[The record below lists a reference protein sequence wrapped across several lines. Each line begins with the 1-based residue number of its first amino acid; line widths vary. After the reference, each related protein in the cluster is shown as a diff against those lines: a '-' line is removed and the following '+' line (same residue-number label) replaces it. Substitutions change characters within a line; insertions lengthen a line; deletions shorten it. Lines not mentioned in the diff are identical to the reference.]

1 MEIKTIYN
9 QKDILDTREYKNAWL
24 KNMQRQQLTPQET
37 KFLQVG
43 TNPTGNEDAS
53 PLNKFIFYKC
63 DTIYFLIIMNGIT
76 N

>member
-53 PLNKFIFYKC
+53 PLVPT
-63 DTIYFLIIMNGIT
+63 TIWKNILN
-76 N
+76 